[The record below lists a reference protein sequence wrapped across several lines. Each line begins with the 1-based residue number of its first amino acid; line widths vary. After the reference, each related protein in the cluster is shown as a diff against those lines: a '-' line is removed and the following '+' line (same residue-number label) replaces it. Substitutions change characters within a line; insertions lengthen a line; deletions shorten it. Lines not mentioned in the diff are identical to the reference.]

1 MTLNEALTKIGDDII
16 SDARSTL
23 KRQGHL
29 ATGKLYNS
37 MKAVVN
43 KSELTFELESYAR
56 YVDQGRRAGKFAPVK
71 AIKDWCKVKGI
82 DQSLAYV
89 INRSI
94 YENGIK
100 PSLFFTNA
108 FEAYAENID
117 EVLDKYCGTLLDEL
131 DM

>member
-1 MTLNEALTKIGDDII
+1 MTLNEALTKIGNDII
-16 SDARSTL
+16 KDARSTL
-23 KRQGHL
+23 KKQGHR
-29 ATGKLYNS
+29 ATGKLMDS

-56 YVDQGRRAGKFAPVK
+56 YVDQGRRPGKYAPVK

-108 FEAYAENID
+108 FEAYEENLD
-117 EVLDKYCGTLLDEL
+117 EVLDKYVDTLLEDL
-131 DM
+131 

>member
-1 MTLNEALTKIGDDII
+1 MTLQEALQKIGNDII

-23 KRQGHL
+23 KKQGHL

-56 YVDQGRRAGKFAPVK
+56 YVDQGRRPGKYAPVK
-71 AIKDWCKVKGI
+71 AIKEWCKVKGI

-94 YENGIK
+94 MENGIK

-108 FEAYAENID
+108 FEAYSENID
-117 EVLDKYCGTLLDEL
+117 EVLDKYIDTLLEDI
-131 DM
+131 

>member
-1 MTLNEALTKIGDDII
+1 MTLNEALTKIGNDII

-23 KRQGHL
+23 NKQGHR
-29 ATGKLYNS
+29 ATSKLYNS
-37 MKAVVN
+37 LKAVIN
-43 KSELTFELESYAR
+43 KSELSFEMESYAR
-56 YVDQGRRAGKFAPVK
+56 YVDQGRRPGKFAPVK
-71 AIKDWCKVKGI
+71 AIKEWCKVKGI

-108 FEAYAENID
+108 FESYAENLD
-117 EVLDKYCGTLLDEL
+117 DVLDKYIDTLLEDL
-131 DM
+131 

>member
-1 MTLNEALTKIGDDII
+1 MTLKDALQKIGDDII
-16 SDARSTL
+16 KDARLTL
-23 KRQGHL
+23 KKQGHR
-29 ATGKLYNS
+29 ATGKLMDS

-56 YVDQGRRAGKFAPVK
+56 YVDQGRRPGKYAPVK

-82 DQSLAYV
+82 DQSLAFV

-108 FEAYAENID
+108 FESYEENLD
-117 EVLDKYCGTLLDEL
+117 DVLDKYCETLLEDI
-131 DM
+131 

>member
-1 MTLNEALTKIGDDII
+1 MNLQDALQKIGNDII
-16 SDARSTL
+16 GDAKATL
-23 KRQGHL
+23 KRQGHVASGRL
-29 ATGKLYNS
+29 MNS

-100 PSLFFTNA
+100 PSLFFTDA
-108 FEAYAENID
+108 FESYTENID
-117 EVLDKYCGTLLDEL
+117 EVLDQYIDTLLEDL
-131 DM
+131 

>member
-1 MTLNEALTKIGDDII
+1 MTLTQALEKIGDNII
-16 SDARSTL
+16 KDAKSTL
-23 KRQGHL
+23 KKQGHL
-29 ATGKLYNS
+29 ASGKLYNS
-37 MKAVVN
+37 LKAVVN

-56 YVDQGRRAGKFAPVK
+56 YVDQGRLPGKYAPVK

-108 FEAYAENID
+108 FEAYAENLD
-117 EVLDKYCGTLLDEL
+117 EVLDKYTDTLLEDL
-131 DM
+131 

>member
-1 MTLNEALTKIGDDII
+1 MTLNEALTKIGNDII

-56 YVDQGRRAGKFAPVK
+56 YVDQGRRPGKFAPVK
-71 AIKDWCKVKGI
+71 AIKDWCKTKGI

-100 PSLFFTNA
+100 PSLFFSNA
-108 FEAYAENID
+108 FEAHSENLD
-117 EVLDKYCGTLLDEL
+117 EVLDKYIETLLEDI
-131 DM
+131 

>member
-1 MTLNEALTKIGDDII
+1 MTLQEALQKIGDNII

-23 KRQGHL
+23 KKQGHL

-56 YVDQGRRAGKFAPVK
+56 YVDQGRRPGKYAPVK
-71 AIKDWCKVKGI
+71 AIKEWCKVKGI

-94 YENGIK
+94 MENGIK
-100 PSLFFTNA
+100 PPSLFFTNA

-117 EVLDKYCGTLLDEL
+117 EVLDKYIDTLLEDI
-131 DM
+131 

>member
-1 MTLNEALTKIGDDII
+1 MNLQEALTKIGNDII
-16 SDARSTL
+16 KDARATL
-23 KRQGHL
+23 KKQGHR
-29 ATGKLYNS
+29 ATGKLMDT

-56 YVDQGRRAGKFAPVK
+56 YVDKGRRPGKYAPVK

-108 FEAYAENID
+108 FDAYAENLD
-117 EVLDKYCGTLLDEL
+117 EVLDKYIDALLEDL
-131 DM
+131 

>member
-1 MTLNEALTKIGDDII
+1 MTLEQALQKIGDNII

-56 YVDQGRRAGKFAPVK
+56 YVDKGRKPGKYAPVK
-71 AIKDWCKVKGI
+71 AIKEWCKVKGI

-94 YENGIK
+94 MENGIK

-117 EVLDKYCGTLLDEL
+117 EVLDKYIDTLLEDI
-131 DM
+131 

>member
-1 MTLNEALTKIGDDII
+1 MTLENALQKIGSDII
-16 SDARSTL
+16 ADARSTL
-23 KRQGHL
+23 KQQGHR
-29 ATGKLYNS
+29 ATGRLMDT

-43 KSELTFELESYAR
+43 KSELSFELEAYAK
-56 YVDQGRRAGKFAPVK
+56 YVDQGRRPGKYAPVK
-71 AIKDWCKVKGI
+71 AIKDWCRVKGI

-108 FEAYAENID
+108 FESYSENLD
-117 EVLDKYCGTLLDEL
+117 EVLDKYTDTLLEDL
-131 DM
+131 